1 MNPIEMFF
9 YSFNSLTHRSIRS
22 YLTILGI
29 VVGITAIVVLVGLVQ
44 GLKDNFTSQL
54 SGFGANSIIIIPT
67 NVEQSGGTPNSFL
80 PTSGKLFKT
89 DVERLKRIP
98 DLETVSPVIMSRTSI
113 EFKEK
118 SITASIIGVEPSV
131 FRSTVGTLDIDRGR
145 FLVDS
150 DVKSAVIGFSL
161 SDDYFDDPVEVG
173 SILKIGDDS
182 FRVVGILKE
191 TGNSFSNI
199 DTSILIPF
207 KVAQDQFSED
217 LVKNEVSS
225 IRASFSSS
233 SNVSEVTSRIESEL
247 ISSHRVSKDKKDF
260 SVISAD
266 FINRQLES
274 VTGLLTLFL
283 GGIAG
288 IALLVGGIGI
298 ANTMFMSVTERQREI
313 GILKSLGAKE
323 QEILRLFL
331 IESSLIGIVG
341 GILGILLAFLIGF
354 IITYFA
360 KINVAISLDVAL
372 FASLFSGVVGVI
384 SGMVPARN
392 AALLDPV
399 EALR

>member
-1 MNPIEMFF
+1 MNFLEMFF

-44 GLKDNFTSQL
+44 GLKDNFTNQL
-54 SGFGANSIIIIPT
+54 SGFGSNSIIIVPT
-67 NVEQSGGTPNSFL
+67 NVESGGAPSSFL
-80 PTSGKLFKT
+80 PTSGKLFKK
-89 DVERLKRIP
+89 DVERLKRIA
-98 DLETVSPVIMSRTSI
+98 DLETVSPVIAGRTFI
-113 EFKEK
+113 EFKGK

-131 FRSTVGTLDIDRGR
+131 FRNTVGTLEIEKGR
-145 FLVDS
+145 FLGDS
-150 DVKSAVIGFSL
+150 DAKSAVVGFDL
-161 SDDYFDDPVEVG
+161 SDEYFDDPIEVG
-173 SILKIGDDS
+173 SILKIGGNIY
-182 FRVVGILKE
+182 RVVGVLKK

-207 KVAQDQFSED
+207 DEAENQFSSD
-217 LVKNEVSS
+217 LVKNEVST
-225 IRASFSSS
+225 IRASLSPYANS
-233 SNVSEVTSRIESEL
+233 SEVSSRIESEL

-260 SVISAD
+260 SVITAD
-266 FINRQLES
+266 FINRQLDT

-323 QEILRLFL
+323 SEILQLFL
-331 IESSLIGIVG
+331 VESSLIGALG
-341 GILGILLAFLIGF
+341 GIFGILLAFLIGF
-354 IITYFA
+354 AITA
-360 KINVAISLDVAL
+360 LAQINVAISLEVAL
-372 FASLFSGVVGVI
+372 FASLFSAFVGVI

-392 AALLDPV
+392 AAKMDPV